1 MVDDEEI
8 VAFWKGVRDNGHPDK
23 ASGWIELTDIASL
36 TDILTTI
43 AFNGSVH
50 HTAVNF
56 GEYILFTAAMRRARF
71 AIVFCLLAS
80 A

>member
-1 MVDDEEI
+1 M
-8 VAFWKGVRDNGHPDK
+8 AFWKEVQDKGHPDK

-56 GEYILFTAAMRRARF
+56 GECTLFTAVMQGVRLVAA
-71 AIVFCLLAS
+71 FCLS
-80 A
+80 ALG